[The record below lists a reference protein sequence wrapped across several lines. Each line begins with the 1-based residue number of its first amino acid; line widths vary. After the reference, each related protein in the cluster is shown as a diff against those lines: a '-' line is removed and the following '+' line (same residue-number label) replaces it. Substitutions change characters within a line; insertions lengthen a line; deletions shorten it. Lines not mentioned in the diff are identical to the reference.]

1 MPYDYFR
8 ISETH
13 STRKVT
19 WVRDKNKRVGS
30 GPAWHSAAV
39 FAPVLQEKGCL
50 HLPSGS
56 SEARE
61 FLRSPVV
68 KTSQVDDA
76 PSGPWCRER
85 IRGEKEE
92 IVSPTVLIVDE
103 DVNAQIIAE
112 TLLRLRDLGVRLAR
126 DGTEACDIMS
136 HGDIAVVVLD
146 VSVPGMNGFEVLRR
160 LRGRLKPLPLATKPR
175 ILVVTDRHEPEVERF
190 AFRLGADAVLRK
202 PLPPAEFVKT
212 VQQLVEGA
220 APEAA

>member
-1 MPYDYFR
+1 M
-8 ISETH
+8 
-13 STRKVT
+13 
-19 WVRDKNKRVGS
+19 
-30 GPAWHSAAV
+30 
-39 FAPVLQEKGCL
+39 
-50 HLPSGS
+50 PSGS
-56 SEARE
+56 LEARE
-61 FLRSPVV
+61 FLRSHVV
-68 KTSQVDDA
+68 KTSQVDDV
-76 PSGPWCRER
+76 PSGPRRRER

-126 DGTEACDIMS
+126 DGTEACDIMR
-136 HGDIAVVVLD
+136 HGDIDVVVLD

-175 ILVVTDRHEPEVERF
+175 ILVVTDRQEPEVERF
-190 AFRLGADAVLRK
+190 AFRLGADAFLRK
-202 PLPPAEFVKT
+202 PLPPAQFVKT

>member
-1 MPYDYFR
+1 LPYDSFR

-19 WVRDKNKRVGS
+19 WVRDKHKKAGAGS
-30 GPAWHSAAV
+30 AWHGGLFWRPCCKKEGRFYACPEEIWRLANFCARTSSKHPRLKACRLVRGGGSA
-39 FAPVLQEKGCL
+39 
-50 HLPSGS
+50 
-56 SEARE
+56 
-61 FLRSPVV
+61 
-68 KTSQVDDA
+68 
-76 PSGPWCRER
+76 
-85 IRGEKEE
+85 RGEKEE

-126 DGTEACDIMS
+126 DGTEACDIMR
-136 HGDIAVVVLD
+136 HGDIDVVVLD
-146 VSVPGMNGFEVLRR
+146 VSVRGMDGFEVLRR
-160 LRGRLKPLPLATKPR
+160 LRGRSKPLPLATKPR

-202 PLPPAEFVKT
+202 PLPPAQFIKT